1 MRAVEQG
8 RVEHPGQLD
17 VRGVARLAA
26 RLRMAVEARCI
37 ASDDVAGTGRPLDEC
52 VLVDERPDLLVA
64 TFDLLL
70 GLDQPRQLE
79 IASSIRG

>member
-8 RVEHPGQLD
+8 GVEHSGQLD

-26 RLRMAVEARCI
+26 GLLEAVETRCVP
-37 ASDDVAGTGRPLDEC
+37 ADDVAGPGRPLHER

-64 TFDLLL
+64 ALDLLL

-79 IASSIRG
+79 IASSMRG